1 MNYIDDAELRKELVK
16 WRRSGKRPE
25 DRTPSERLG
34 ELLLLLHDRMLGHFK
49 FRGYPQEVKE
59 DMRSYSLLRVF
70 KRGLATYKFS
80 GSPFSYFTR
89 GVYMNYV
96 TFLRKRYRDECKDR
110 LVEDELKARSLE
122 GLPARP
128 WKESNQAL

>member
-1 MNYIDDAELRKELVK
+1 MNYIDDAELRRELVK
-16 WRRSGKRPE
+16 WRKSGRTPE
-25 DRTPSERLG
+25 QRTPSERLG
-34 ELLLLLHDRMLGHFK
+34 QLLLLLHDRMLGHLK

-89 GVYMNYV
+89 GVYMNYI
-96 TFLRKRYRDECKDR
+96 TFLRKRYRDECKDKM
-110 LVEDELKARSLE
+110 VEDELKARSLE

-128 WKESNQAL
+128 WKSS

>member
-16 WRRSGKRPE
+16 WRRSGKTPE
-25 DRTPSERLG
+25 ERTPSERLG
-34 ELLLLLHDRMLGHFK
+34 QLILLLHDRMLGHFR
-49 FRGYPQEVKE
+49 FRGYPQHVKE

-96 TFLRKRYRDECKDR
+96 TFLRKFYRDALKDQ
-110 LVEDELKARSLE
+110 LVEDELKARTLE
-122 GLPARP
+122 ELPARVGRP
-128 WKESNQAL
+128 S